1 MDISRS
7 SIRAGTHVTKLRE
20 SWQRLLHNRAT
31 RSLTYNDEQF
41 HILERIKM
49 QEKAKGLTLLLNE
62 ECQLA
67 IVRMTEVLS
76 DWYKR
81 AKAAFIQ
88 TEILVKDMAQFEENL
103 HLFLAQLTET
113 VENYQTDLEGINIGL
128 KQFQHTFSSGLD
140 GGNGGTRRS
149 DMRVGSNQTS
159 LDTGFQPETSRE
171 EKRGNEVRNGSGNS
185 AKFLSRKEYVRTFN
199 RGLNELTN
207 VQEEVWTI
215 LKENAEL
222 VNQFQTL
229 TFSLLTPPE
238 SDSFDHSGKGSS
250 LSSIKSCDDEDD

>member
-1 MDISRS
+1 M
-7 SIRAGTHVTKLRE
+7 TKLRE

-49 QEKAKGLTLLLNE
+49 QEKAKALTLLLNE

-67 IVRMTEVLS
+67 VVRMTEVLS

-88 TEILVKDMAQFEENL
+88 TEILLKDMSQFEDNL
-103 HLFLAQLTET
+103 HCFLTQLTET
-113 VENYQTDLEGINIGL
+113 VENYQTDLEGINVGL
-128 KQFQHTFSSGLD
+128 KYFQYSFTQGSGHAALTRSHTETLAS
-140 GGNGGTRRS
+140 
-149 DMRVGSNQTS
+149 QTS
-159 LDTGFQPETSRE
+159 GDTGYHAETLRQGSKSSNERNAGDNEKLVNKRE
-171 EKRGNEVRNGSGNS
+171 NVRS
-185 AKFLSRKEYVRTFN
+185 FN
-199 RGLNELTN
+199 KGLKELTS

-229 TFSLLTPPE
+229 TMSILTPPTE
-238 SDSFDHSGKGSS
+238 SSSFETSKES
-250 LSSIKSCDDEDD
+250 LSSNQDGHNL